1 MSITT
6 SEIASQPTLWERAIA
21 EAGAARGILGAAG
34 ERVLYL
40 GCGTSAYISESLAI
54 LREGAGL
61 GLSDAAY
68 ASEWRPGRE
77 YDRVVAVTRSGTT
90 SEILDALALV
100 PAGVHR
106 TTITGVADA
115 PVHELVDDA
124 LVLDYAD
131 EESVVQTRFPTT
143 ILVTARAAFGEDV
156 SALPAAA
163 ARVLDEPQDLD
174 VPSLDHFVYLGSG
187 WAYGLAQEAAL
198 KIREAAQAWSESYP
212 TLDYRHGPIA
222 VAHPGSVV
230 GMFGTAVPEL
240 VAQVAA
246 TGAVVRTSGDD
257 PLVQLVQAHRLA
269 VDVAESRGLDPDEPR
284 ALTRSVILR

>member
-6 SEIASQPTLWERAIA
+6 SEIASQPALWERAIA
-21 EAGAARGILGAAG
+21 EAESARELLGARG

-40 GCGTSAYISESLAI
+40 GCGTSAYIAESLAI
-54 LREGAGL
+54 LRERAGI
-61 GLSDAAY
+61 GYSDAAY
-68 ASEWRPGRE
+68 GSEWRPGRD

-100 PAGVHR
+100 PAGVRR
-106 TTITGVADA
+106 TAITGVADA
-115 PVHELVDDA
+115 PVHALVDDA

-131 EESVVQTRFPTT
+131 EKSVVQTRFPTT
-143 ILVTARAAFGEDV
+143 TLIIARTVFGEDV

-163 ARVLDEPQDLD
+163 ARELDRPQDLD
-174 VPSLDHFVYLGSG
+174 VPALDHFVYLGSG

-198 KIREAAQAWSESYP
+198 KIREAAQAWAESYP

-222 VAHPGSVV
+222 VAHPGPVV
-230 GMFGTAVPEL
+230 GMCGEAVPQHVTDIE
-240 VAQVAA
+240 A
-246 TGAVVRTSGDD
+246 TGAVVRTSDDD
-257 PLVQLVQAHRLA
+257 PLVQLVAAHRLA
-269 VDVAESRGLDPDEPR
+269 VDVAQSRGLDPDEPR